1 MNIGERIV
9 LLREKKGW
17 KQKDLADKVNINVSV
32 MNRIEK
38 GTRPLTDVEIINISN
53 ALEVSTDHLLKG
65 EDYHLKAKEMLND
78 PNTQIAARD
87 GDISD
92 EEAVKLLERLLER
105 ERDRKPGQ
113 KQRRK

>member
-1 MNIGERIV
+1 MKIGERIV
-9 LLREKKGW
+9 LLRERKGW

-38 GTRPLTDVEIINISN
+38 GTRPLTDIEIINISN

-65 EDYHLKAKEMLND
+65 EDFHTKAKEILDD
-78 PNTQIAARD
+78 PDTQVAARD
-87 GDISD
+87 GNLSD
-92 EEAVKLLERLLER
+92 DQAVELLEWLLER
-105 ERDRKPGQ
+105 EKDRKPGQ